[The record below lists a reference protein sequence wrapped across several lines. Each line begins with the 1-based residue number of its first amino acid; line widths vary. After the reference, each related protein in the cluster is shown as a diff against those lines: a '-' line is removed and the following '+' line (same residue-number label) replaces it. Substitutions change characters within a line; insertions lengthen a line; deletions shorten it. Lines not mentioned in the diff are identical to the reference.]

1 MIANYLFT
9 YGVIWSSNTGISTMM
24 LMSSA
29 VIGYFISIFRYNE
42 QINAIS
48 LIGTV
53 VLVVSAGYVV
63 WEQQKVYNKW
73 NQKDEDVWFIYV
85 VLYFSLPFY
94 WLISIKSLNP
104 YFQWSYKIIYTT
116 KLSINLNFSLD
127 WTSILFLPFNHFSST
142 RFSTL
147 CLTNAIRIN
156 CLSID
161 NFSSYNSYLFNY
173 ILSFIFYNYL
183 CVFVIIY

>member
-63 WEQQKVYNKW
+63 WEQQKVYNK
-73 NQKDEDVWFIYV
+73 
-85 VLYFSLPFY
+85 
-94 WLISIKSLNP
+94 
-104 YFQWSYKIIYTT
+104 
-116 KLSINLNFSLD
+116 
-127 WTSILFLPFNHFSST
+127 
-142 RFSTL
+142 
-147 CLTNAIRIN
+147 
-156 CLSID
+156 
-161 NFSSYNSYLFNY
+161 
-173 ILSFIFYNYL
+173 
-183 CVFVIIY
+183 

>member
-63 WEQQKVYNKW
+63 WEQQKVNNK
-73 NQKDEDVWFIYV
+73 
-85 VLYFSLPFY
+85 
-94 WLISIKSLNP
+94 
-104 YFQWSYKIIYTT
+104 
-116 KLSINLNFSLD
+116 
-127 WTSILFLPFNHFSST
+127 
-142 RFSTL
+142 
-147 CLTNAIRIN
+147 
-156 CLSID
+156 
-161 NFSSYNSYLFNY
+161 
-173 ILSFIFYNYL
+173 
-183 CVFVIIY
+183 